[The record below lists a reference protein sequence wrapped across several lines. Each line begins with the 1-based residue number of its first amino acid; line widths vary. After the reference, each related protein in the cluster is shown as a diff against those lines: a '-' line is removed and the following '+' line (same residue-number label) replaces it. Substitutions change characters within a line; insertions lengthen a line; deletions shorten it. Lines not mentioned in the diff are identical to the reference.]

1 MEYSSTHIANA
12 VEQLSSLP
20 TVGKKTALK
29 LALHLLSSDEA
40 DVERFAESL
49 MTMRRNVKECARCYN
64 LSDETIC
71 QICNDARRD
80 QSRICVVEGVR
91 DVMAIESTG
100 QYRGLYHV
108 LGGVISPLDGIGPN
122 ELSIDQLTK
131 RVHDGSVSEL
141 IMAVS
146 PTIEG
151 DSTIFYI
158 NKLLSDT
165 NIIVSSIARGVSFG
179 NELQYADA
187 MTLGRS
193 IATRT
198 PYDRTT

>member
-1 MEYSSTHIANA
+1 MEFSSQYIQQA

-20 TVGKKTALK
+20 TIGKKTALK
-29 LALHLLSSDEA
+29 LALHLLDAPSE
-40 DVERFAESL
+40 DVELFTKSL
-49 MTMRRNVKECARCYN
+49 LEMRANVKSCSQCFN
-64 LSDETIC
+64 LSDAEIC
-71 QICNDARRD
+71 QVCSDTLRD
-80 QSRICVVEGVR
+80 QSRICVVETVR

-108 LGGVISPLDGIGPN
+108 LGGVISPLDGIGPA
-122 ELSIDQLTK
+122 ELTIQELFS
-131 RVHDGSVSEL
+131 RVQQSEVKEL

-158 NKLLSDT
+158 NRMMNDSDVL
-165 NIIVSSIARGVSFG
+165 VSAIARGVSFG

-198 PYDRTT
+198 PYDRTI